1 MSSLKSQIRKF
12 YSFDYKYICYSSGG
26 FMAFIMALVFTYSFA
41 DFGILKLKGEVRYC
55 PAHVAAKNKVQLVKV
70 SDTIKD
76 GTCLQ
81 SNDGYIVL
89 KQNSNIIL
97 AKGSFEVNVSDKKP
111 VVTTGKVRFKLKQVK
126 DFRLQTRNAVAGV
139 RGTDF
144 FVSYNPDLGETEV
157 ICFESKITLS
167 DLDGKN
173 LKEIPAG
180 FWGGKGGRFGASITN
195 PIQLNSN
202 FLSAVKADLA
212 F

>member
-1 MSSLKSQIRKF
+1 MTVI
-12 YSFDYKYICYSSGG
+12 
-26 FMAFIMALVFTYSFA
+26 LVLLSMFSFA
-41 DFGILKLKGEVRYC
+41 DFGILKLKGEVTYC
-55 PAHVAAKNKVQLVKV
+55 PVQAAGNNKVQSVKV

-76 GTCLQ
+76 GTCIQ
-81 SNDGYIVL
+81 SNKGYIVL
-89 KQNSNIIL
+89 KQNSNIIM
-97 AKGSFEVNVSDKKP
+97 AKGSFVVNVSDKKP
-111 VVTTGKVRFKLKQVK
+111 VITTGKVRFKLKQVK
-126 DFRLQTRNAVAGV
+126 DFRLTTRNAVAGV

-167 DLDGKN
+167 DLDGTN

-180 FWGGKGGRFGASITN
+180 YWGGKGGRFGASITE

-202 FLSAVKADLA
+202 FLNAAKRDLA